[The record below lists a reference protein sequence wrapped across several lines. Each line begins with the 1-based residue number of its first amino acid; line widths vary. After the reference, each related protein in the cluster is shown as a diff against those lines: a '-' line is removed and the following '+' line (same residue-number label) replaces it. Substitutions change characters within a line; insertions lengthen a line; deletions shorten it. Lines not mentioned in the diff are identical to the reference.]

1 MVLLLNSGGVLLL
14 SSGGVL
20 LENVNNSQ
28 SKQIRSVPLEDSQ
41 MGGMV
46 RKMNKMNISGKNKPI
61 KFLI

>member
-28 SKQIRSVPLEDSQ
+28 SKPIRSVPLEDSQ